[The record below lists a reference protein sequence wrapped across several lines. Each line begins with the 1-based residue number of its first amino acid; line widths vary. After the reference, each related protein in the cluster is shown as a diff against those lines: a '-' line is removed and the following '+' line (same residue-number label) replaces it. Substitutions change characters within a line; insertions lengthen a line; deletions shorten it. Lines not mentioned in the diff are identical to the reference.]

1 MELIYGQ
8 DNTYPPIEATLR
20 KAATKEAIDLT
31 GASVN
36 IEIKDTS
43 GTLVVDSTCAITES
57 TAGRVRYTVESSLT
71 ETTGR
76 YLARFVVT
84 LSSGGV
90 ADIPNDE
97 YFKILVKE

>member
-1 MELIYGQ
+1 MELIYGK
-8 DNTYPPIEATLR
+8 DNTYPPIEAVLR
-20 KAATKEAIDLT
+20 KAATKEAIDLS

-36 IEIKDTS
+36 IEIRDTS
-43 GTLVVDSTCAITES
+43 SNIIVDSTCSIVES
-57 TAGRVRYTVESSLT
+57 TAGSVKYSVESSLT
-71 ETTGR
+71 ANTGR

-90 ADIPNDE
+90 ANVPNDE